1 MKFALP
7 EPLPIDWI
15 KKSVENASSGVEVLG
30 DGRLFCWIKHEI
42 VRGVTPTMLVWWF
55 KHLEGT
61 VIIDGVAY
69 DRYRV
74 WHPKDHLF
82 AEYTKKN
89 SDGTVGV
96 GSVIHLAE
104 MLDAQP
110 EFLVHIHTEI
120 TKLDETGY
128 IHQPRIRGLKLA
140 EMEYQFKE
148 VRGGTQYTN
157 SLTVGFRGW
166 LGKVFNPLIRR
177 FVFDEQRGK
186 AWIKHNVEE
195 VGNFESFLPRLYSLE
210 NFARVKRAN
219 AIRRTPLKVVCEIQT
234 QA

>member
-1 MKFALP
+1 MATK
-7 EPLPIDWI
+7 EQH
-15 KKSVENASSGVEVLG
+15 LG
-30 DGRLFCWIKHEI
+30 
-42 VRGVTPTMLVWWF
+42 
-55 KHLEGT
+55 
-61 VIIDGVAY
+61 
-69 DRYRV
+69 
-74 WHPKDHLF
+74 
-82 AEYTKKN
+82 
-89 SDGTVGV
+89 
-96 GSVIHLAE
+96 
-104 MLDAQP
+104 Q
-110 EFLVHIHTEI
+110 
-120 TKLDETGY
+120 TGY

>member
-1 MKFALP
+1 MRFHLP

-15 KKSVENASSGVEVLG
+15 KKPVENASSGVEVLK
-30 DGRLFCWIKHEI
+30 DGRIFCWIKHEI
-42 VRGVTPTMLVWWF
+42 VRGVTPKMLVWWF

-61 VIIDGVAY
+61 VMIDGVAHN
-69 DRYRV
+69 RYRV

-89 SDGTVGV
+89 PDGTVGV

-104 MLDAQP
+104 MLDARP
-110 EFLVHIHTEI
+110 EYLVHIYTEI

-128 IHQPRIRGLKLA
+128 IHRPRIHGLKLA
-140 EMEYQFKE
+140 EMKYDFKE
-148 VRGGTQYTN
+148 LRGGTRYTN
-157 SLTVGFRGW
+157 SLTVGYRGW
-166 LGKVFNPLIRR
+166 LGRLLNPLIRR
-177 FVFDEQRGK
+177 FVFDEARGK

-210 NFARVKRAN
+210 NFARVKRAT
-219 AIRRTPLKVVCEIQT
+219 AVRRTPLKLVNEIQT